1 MKEDV
6 SALDRIVQLRKLLL
20 DHDRDNS
27 EEVPLLR
34 QKEALRKVGKTD
46 WDAIRL
52 PVTRIQARPP
62 AVMKV
67 GGFR

>member
-1 MKEDV
+1 MTGITQ
-6 SALDRIVQLRKLLL
+6 R
-20 DHDRDNS
+20 
-27 EEVPLLR
+27 EVPLLR
-34 QKEALRKVGKTD
+34 QKEALHRAGKTD

-67 GGFR
+67 VGFR